1 MTYVYTDV
9 DTAII
14 NRALQALGTRT
25 DVTTAEMN
33 ALSTNEA
40 KQINLIYVPYR
51 DQLLRLAQWD
61 CAIKYDNLIWL
72 TSAPGTPE
80 NTSPFTNNWV
90 RGQPAPPFAYEY
102 FYPDDCLRACW
113 IIPNSQT
120 GFVGTTPITNAV
132 TGGYSTTVF
141 GAPVVFKVTTD
152 QFRAGS
158 GLAIV
163 VGGSG
168 YQVNDTVIL
177 GTDTLGFNFNPGL
190 VPAGIIKIKVL
201 TVDGSGAILTASLQA
216 FDGAQVAQNAFLF
229 GVPTYTLVQVQTSG
243 LGTGATATVSGVG
256 QTSFSGRVILTQQE
270 FAMMAYIRQ
279 ITDPNV
285 FDPLFIEAYAYVLGA
300 GACMALDGDKAQA
313 NTLVALANAKIIEA
327 RKVDGNEGLTIN
339 NVTPDWIRVRGYNQG
354 SGTWDAGWSPSDG
367 FEWGGL
373 WGAW

>member
-14 NRALQALGTRT
+14 NRGLQPLGTRT
-25 DVTTAEMN
+25 TVTTAEMN
-33 ALSTNEA
+33 ALSSNEA
-40 KQINLIYVPYR
+40 IQMNLIYTAYR
-51 DQLLRLAQWD
+51 DQLLRMAQWD
-61 CAIKYDNLIWL
+61 CALKFDNLIWL
-72 TSAPGTPE
+72 TSSPGTPE

-90 RGQPAPPFAYEY
+90 RGQPAPPWAYEY
-102 FYPDDCLRACW
+102 LYPDDCLRACW

-152 QFRAGS
+152 QFRAGF
-158 GLAIV
+158 GLSIV
-163 VGGSG
+163 FGGIN

-201 TVDGSGAILTASLQA
+201 SVDGSGAILTASLQA
-216 FDGAQVAQNAFLF
+216 FDGAQVSQNALLF
-229 GVPTYTLVQVQTSG
+229 GVPTYNLVQVQTSG
-243 LGTGATATVSGVG
+243 LGSGAIATVSGVS
-256 QTSFSGRVILTQQE
+256 QANFSARVILTQQE

-285 FDPLFIEAYAYVLGA
+285 FDPLFIEAFAYVLG
-300 GACMALDGDKAQA
+300 GGVVWALTGDK
-313 NTLVALANAKIIEA
+313 TLANGLVGLANGKIMEA

-339 NVTPDWIRVRGYNQG
+339 NVTPDWVRVRGYNQG

-367 FEWGGL
+367 FDWGGV
-373 WGAW
+373 WSTW